1 MNVLIG
7 IRATNPPSTSHQKE
21 NPTLVSISSRYGETV
36 VRMRKKLKEIRS
48 LVREQVEIIKDMQV
62 NCQALHLASHGYEQ

>member
-1 MNVLIG
+1 MEKLWLECV
-7 IRATNPPSTSHQKE
+7 E
-21 NPTLVSISSRYGETV
+21 
-36 VRMRKKLKEIRS
+36 KLKEIRS